1 MPTIT
6 FSNKPPKPLEKWSS
20 RDFIIYYSNSLKKLT
35 GENLKVPPEAWVGFG
50 ARIKGFQRKLNLTN
64 IEYKN
69 FIDEVFSSFYVKN
82 KYQPSFGSIVSEK
95 IYYLVNKNRDSN
107 EFSNTDFE
115 NLRKELYKDSTLF
128 KNLRLDLND

>member
-6 FSNKPPKPLEKWSS
+6 FSQKTLKPLEKWSS
-20 RDFIIYYSNSLKKLT
+20 RDFIIYYSNSLKNLT
-35 GENLKVPPEAWVGFG
+35 GKNLIVPPEAWIGFG

-69 FIDEVFSSFYVKN
+69 FIDKVFSSFYVKN

-95 IYYLVNKNRDSN
+95 IYYIVNKNRDSN

-115 NLRKELYKDSTLF
+115 NLRKELYKDNTLF
-128 KNLRLDLND
+128 KNLQLDLND